1 MSNKRYN
8 EDFKRTIVDLY
19 NSGSS
24 VKDLSSEYGVTEVT
38 IYKWIKDFSPNQQS
52 GSEGAT
58 SKDVEEMQKEMAR
71 LKEEN
76 ENLKKGY
83 DHIRQKVDNTELTKF
98 IKEQKDE
105 HTIKAICDAL
115 DFPRSTYYE
124 TINRVE
130 SNRDKE
136 NRELLDQITQIHK
149 NSKKRYGA
157 PKIHAVLINKGYKV
171 SLKRVQ
177 RLMRKEGIKSI
188 VRKKYRPYPS
198 REKVVERENLLKQD
212 FSTTFVNQ
220 KWVTD
225 ITYIDTVKDGWCY
238 LASVMDLH
246 THKIVGYSFS
256 KTMTTDLVIKAVKN
270 AYDTQKPGNGLIL
283 HSDLGTQYTSDDFK
297 RFLRYKGIKQSFSR
311 KGCPYDNAHIESFHA
326 TLKKEEVNHVKYLD
340 FKSAEIAL
348 FRFIESWYNR
358 TRIHGSLEF
367 LTPQHVEDL
376 AKQSA

>member
-1 MSNKRYN
+1 M
-8 EDFKRTIVDLY
+8 
-19 NSGSS
+19 
-24 VKDLSSEYGVTEVT
+24 
-38 IYKWIKDFSPNQQS
+38 
-52 GSEGAT
+52 
-58 SKDVEEMQKEMAR
+58 
-71 LKEEN
+71 
-76 ENLKKGY
+76 KK
-83 DHIRQKVDNTELTKF
+83 
-98 IKEQKDE
+98 
-105 HTIKAICDAL
+105 A
-115 DFPRSTYYE
+115 
-124 TINRVE
+124 
-130 SNRDKE
+130 
-136 NRELLDQITQIHK
+136 
-149 NSKKRYGA
+149 
-157 PKIHAVLINKGYKV
+157 
-171 SLKRVQ
+171 
-177 RLMRKEGIKSI
+177 GIKSI

-198 REKVVERENLLKQD
+198 KEKVVERENLLNQD
-212 FSTTFVNQ
+212 FSTTFINE

-225 ITYIDTVKDGWCY
+225 ITYIDTIKDGWCY

-297 RFLRYKGIKQSFSR
+297 RYLKSKGIKQSFSR

-348 FRFIESWYNR
+348 FRFIEGWYNR
-358 TRIHGSLEF
+358 TRIHGSLDF